1 MGVKTGAEIPT
12 TGLLYGVPC
21 DKVDQV
27 LQAVGPRSPSS
38 RSAAAPDGGVRCPWS
53 WLPLV
58 LPAPGETESM
68 SIALRS
74 LGQGPP

>member
-1 MGVKTGAEIPT
+1 MDMETGAEIPM

-21 DKVDQV
+21 DKVDKV
-27 LQAVGPRSPSS
+27 LQAVGPRSPSL
-38 RSAAAPDGGVRCPWS
+38 RSAAAPGVRCPWS

-74 LGQGPP
+74 LGPGQGPP

>member
-1 MGVKTGAEIPT
+1 VGMETGAEIPM

-21 DKVDQV
+21 DKVDKV
-27 LQAVGPRSPSS
+27 RSPSLK
-38 RSAAAPDGGVRCPWS
+38 SAAAPGVRCPWS

-74 LGQGPP
+74 LGPGQGPP